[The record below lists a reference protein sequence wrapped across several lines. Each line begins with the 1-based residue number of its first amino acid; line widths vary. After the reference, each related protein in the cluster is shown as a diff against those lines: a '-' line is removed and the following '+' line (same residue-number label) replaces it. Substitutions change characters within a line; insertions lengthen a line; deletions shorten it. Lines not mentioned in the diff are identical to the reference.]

1 MPKPLRK
8 AGKTTFDTEIG
19 LELYPPAPVKMRRKL
34 VQADYPQIYPR
45 GSILRPAATQKPRTI
60 QWQIL

>member
-8 AGKTTFDTEIG
+8 AGKTTVDTEIG
-19 LELYPPAPVKMRRKL
+19 LELYRPAPVKIRRKL

-45 GSILRPAATQKPRTI
+45 GSILRPATKQKPRTM
-60 QWQIL
+60 QWKIL